1 MNDIAEKWIL
11 ELPEELDLIQSSEV
25 NEEARS
31 NMFTFGIDETW
42 SNKDIV
48 NFISKCAE
56 VYASKNTLQPM
67 WFYSWYDDQAFQ
79 LRLSAV
85 SQEHK
90 KLPFGCTLK
99 QVAIE
104 DIAQD
109 VINQTNGLM
118 KNNKLNI
125 WQTNI

>member
-11 ELPEELDLIQSSEV
+11 ELSEELGLIPSSEV

-42 SNKDIV
+42 SNEDIV
-48 NFISKCAE
+48 NFIFKCSE

-90 KLPFGCTLK
+90 KLPFGCNLK
-99 QVAIE
+99 QVSIE

>member
-11 ELPEELDLIQSSEV
+11 ELSEELDLIQSPEV

-31 NMFTFGIDETW
+31 NMFTFGINETW
-42 SNKDIV
+42 NNNDIV
-48 NFISKCAE
+48 NFISKCSE
-56 VYASKNTLQPM
+56 VYASKNRLQPM